1 MAEVNESSTD
11 CQKERLA
18 RSQQDEREKNM
29 QAAML
34 ETEARR
40 RDLDSRL
47 WLLEER
53 RKQVHYR
60 FIVYAS
66 APLNYCAL
74 ALMSIDLNGSIPELK
89 NSRFLCCNRNLF
101 SPSAQDLNEFTQLRN
116 DYTSLESKYAES
128 EVRLTDAVRQRDA
141 KVHLKTTPIRNNLPL
156 FLKN

>member
-1 MAEVNESSTD
+1 MAEVNESSTH

-53 RKQVHYR
+53 RKQVHCR
-60 FIVYAS
+60 FIVYVS
-66 APLNYCAL
+66 TSLNQCAL
-74 ALMSIDLNGSIPELK
+74 ASMCMIYIQHLRSVHFHESISVH
-89 NSRFLCCNRNLF
+89 SYNR
-101 SPSAQDLNEFTQLRN
+101 D
-116 DYTSLESKYAES
+116 
-128 EVRLTDAVRQRDA
+128 
-141 KVHLKTTPIRNNLPL
+141 
-156 FLKN
+156 